1 MTLWLLETLV
11 IALGKKK
18 TLFGLFLE
26 TVIKLVDSGEVN
38 QMNAGFLILASITE
52 GL

>member
-1 MTLWLLETLV
+1 VTLWLLETLV

-38 QMNAGFLILASITE
+38 
-52 GL
+52 